1 MTGNIWCRHGIM
13 SESVL
18 GPLLRDNFKLNSPIL
33 EDHVI
38 EFIVIEMT
46 IISVANERPGN

>member
-1 MTGNIWCRHGIM
+1 M